1 MEAGADYIAPYFN
14 RMENMGLDSDDVIA
28 SLADMIDLYHYD
40 TQILAA
46 SFKNA
51 GQIDRA
57 FLAGAHT
64 ATMDPSILKDVL
76 TQPYITNAVDTFDSD
91 WKTIFGDQT
100 ISEL

>member
-1 MEAGADYIAPYFN
+1 MSWGNTPSRFSRAINE
-14 RMENMGLDSDDVIA
+14 ELDFES
-28 SLADMIDLYHYD
+28 SFELLK
-40 TQILAA
+40 

-64 ATMDPSILKDVL
+64 ATMDPAILKDVL

-91 WKTIFGDQT
+91 WKSVFAEKT